1 MYRIILNYLVYI
13 IILYLLIVKSKNENC
28 FPLLSMYRV
37 RIHVFNIMLYL
48 AVRLVHNLFL
58 AMEFTL
64 ILLKQCITDYIIVCY
79 IIDCFI
85 FFMGPVLL
93 IVPTIDC
100 SIDCFVMIVLLTV
113 SLIVSLIFIDF
124 SSSYESDEGSTVS
137 TCNPNTL
144 ILPFRN
150 DLL

>member
-1 MYRIILNYLVYI
+1 MKDSEELAIFNARKQCKQCLKAVTT
-13 IILYLLIVKSKNENC
+13 
-28 FPLLSMYRV
+28 
-37 RIHVFNIMLYL
+37 IHVFNMLYL
-48 AVRLVHNLFL
+48 AVRLVHLCL

-93 IVPTIDC
+93 IVRSTVDC
-100 SIDCFVMIVLLTV
+100 SIDCFVMIVLLPV

-150 DLL
+150 HLL